1 MSTYLWTYT
10 PPQWTRLTHCTWWC
24 LIIWISTLFIQDLV
38 CGGEPVSRNPRQ
50 NTNTI
55 TGTVP
60 RPNKHVRQKPWP
72 NIDPTEEQPI
82 LCDYFFWKWKLSA
95 WREYKT
101 KRREDSSL
109 FQVLMIETVSENEKT
124 KVWNKKIFLFERWTY
139 LRTDFHIHIGNICH
153 KTYWFNYTDL
163 LY

>member
-1 MSTYLWTYT
+1 MSTYLWTCT
-10 PPQWTRLTHCTWWC
+10 PLQWTRLTHCTWC
-24 LIIWISTLFIQDLV
+24 LIIWISILFIQDLV

-95 WREYKT
+95 WRQNKA
-101 KRREDSSL
+101 KRRFFFPKFWWWQRQWVRMKRQKFVTERYFYSKDGWTSL
-109 FQVLMIETVSENEKT
+109 AC
-124 KVWNKKIFLFERWTY
+124 ERRD
-139 LRTDFHIHIGNICH
+139 RTGYGLSH
-153 KTYWFNYTDL
+153 
-163 LY
+163 